1 MIESFFNWMFAP
13 GTYND
18 MVVYM
23 AVFVIMLILGMIFA
37 KE

>member
-23 AVFVIMLILGMIFA
+23 AVFVIAMLVGMIFV
-37 KE
+37 KD